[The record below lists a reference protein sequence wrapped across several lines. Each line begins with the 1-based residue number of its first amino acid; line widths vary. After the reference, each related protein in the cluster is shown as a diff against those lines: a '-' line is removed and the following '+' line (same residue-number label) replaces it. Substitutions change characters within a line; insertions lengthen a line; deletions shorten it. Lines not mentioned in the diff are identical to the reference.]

1 MGECGD
7 SADSTELGKTASARF
22 RECCR
27 QVQEEVVRSSR
38 NKIHQA
44 WPKPFSRALQRE
56 AKSGSEK
63 FPPLLLLLSR
73 CLQSPHLPLDRTR
86 DCHGTFRQTCGRGH
100 RFSRL
105 VPRALSLSGNFQQL
119 RTPKWSRSLLAD
131 SIFKYFH
138 LSFQGRGLLQMRRLP
153 PEGRQRP
160 PVQRE

>member
-1 MGECGD
+1 MLPASSCRNGEQGQEQN
-7 SADSTELGKTASARF
+7 SPNLAKAFQPSPAEGGEVGIGKVSPFITAPLSVPSVSSSSPRSNPRLPRHFQADLRP
-22 RECCR
+22 R
-27 QVQEEVVRSSR
+27 
-38 NKIHQA
+38 
-44 WPKPFSRALQRE
+44 
-56 AKSGSEK
+56 
-63 FPPLLLLLSR
+63 PPLLSL
-73 CLQSPHLPLDRTR
+73 
-86 DCHGTFRQTCGRGH
+86 
-100 RFSRL
+100 L